1 MSQDIPKTDILLSAL
16 SERYE
21 ALRVIRERVQTVGLT
36 IIGLMLAAGGWLIQS
51 DKQFSCKEQLVL
63 TFGVLAAVG
72 VFCTIYLAD
81 LRSGFKAQQRVAAT
95 IEKALGL
102 YTPGAFESNPE
113 SIYPESW
120 SRAGQEG
127 GPGGF
132 FAATTWMIFVGT
144 AFLIVT
150 IWVSS

>member
-1 MSQDIPKTDILLSAL
+1 MSQDVTKTDILLSAL

-36 IIGLMLAAGGWLIQS
+36 VIGLMLAAGGWLIQS
-51 DKQFSCKEQLVL
+51 DKQFSCEEQLVL
-63 TFGVLAAVG
+63 TLGVLAAVG

-81 LRSGFKAQQRVAAT
+81 LRSGFKSQQRAAVT

-102 YTPGAFESNPE
+102 YTPGAFESSPE
-113 SIYPESW
+113 AIYPQSW

-132 FAATTWMIFVGT
+132 FVATYWMIFVGT
-144 AFLIVT
+144 VFLIVT